1 VEAGL
6 LGRRDRLAL
15 AVQRAVGRLLSPV
28 WVPATIV
35 LMRFGLGWRIMDAA
49 RTRREYRD
57 LWRSHDGPL
66 LVCAN
71 HLTLIDSAIIAW
83 ALGSWA
89 WFLARYASLP
99 WNVPER
105 RNFSTSL
112 VSRVLVY
119 LMKCIPV
126 VRGGDRNEV
135 AGVLARLAHLLR
147 QGEAVLVFPEGGRSR
162 SGRVEVETVTYGVG
176 RVIAALPGCRVLC
189 VYLRGESQDEF
200 GDLPARGERFHV
212 RLAALQPTS
221 PMTGMRAARD
231 LSQQVVHA
239 LADLEREYFQDRT
252 ARTPRTPG
260 LAHAR
265 Q

>member
-1 VEAGL
+1 VEAGQ

-15 AVQRAVGRLLSPV
+15 AVQRVVGRLLSPL
-28 WVPATIV
+28 WVPATVV
-35 LMRFGLGWRIMDAA
+35 LMRFGLGWRIIDVA
-49 RTRREYRD
+49 RTRRAYRD
-57 LWRSHDGPL
+57 LRRSQDEPL

-83 ALGSWA
+83 ALGSWT
-89 WFLARYASLP
+89 WFLAHYASLP

-112 VSRVLVY
+112 TSRVLVY
-119 LMKCIPV
+119 LMRCVPV
-126 VRGGDRNEV
+126 ERGGERNEV
-135 AGVLARLAHLLR
+135 AGVLARLEYLLHR
-147 QGEAVLVFPEGGRSR
+147 GEAVLLFPEGGRSR
-162 SGRVEVETVTYGVG
+162 TGRVEVENVTYGVG

-200 GDLPARGERFHV
+200 SDLPARGEHFHV

-221 PMTGMRAARD
+221 SMSGMRGARD
-231 LSQQVVHA
+231 LSQQIVHT
-239 LADLEREYFQDRT
+239 LADLEREYFQERT
-252 ARTPRTPG
+252 AG
-260 LAHAR
+260 LADAR

>member
-1 VEAGL
+1 MEAGQ

-28 WVPATIV
+28 WVPATVV

-57 LWRSHDGPL
+57 LWRPHDGPL

-71 HLTLIDSAIIAW
+71 HLTLIDSAVIAW

-89 WFLARYASLP
+89 WFLVHYASLP

-105 RNFSTSL
+105 QNFSTSL
-112 VSRVLVY
+112 MSRILVY
-119 LMKCIPV
+119 LMKCVPV
-126 VRGGDRNEV
+126 ERGGDRNEV
-135 AGVLARLAHLLR
+135 AGVLARLTYLLR
-147 QGEAVLVFPEGGRSR
+147 RREAVLVFPEGGRSR
-162 SGRVEVETVTYGVG
+162 TGRVDVENVTYGVG
-176 RVIAALPGCRVLC
+176 RMIAALPGCRVLC

-212 RLAALQPTS
+212 RLAVLQPTS
-221 PMTGMRAARD
+221 TMSGMRGARD
-231 LSQQVVHA
+231 LSQRVVHT
-239 LADLEREYFQDRT
+239 LADLEREYFEE
-252 ARTPRTPG
+252 RTPG
-260 LAHAR
+260 HADAR

>member
-1 VEAGL
+1 MEAGE

-15 AVQRAVGRLLSPV
+15 AVQRVVGRLLSPL
-28 WVPATIV
+28 WVPATVV
-35 LMRFGLGWRIMDAA
+35 LMRFGLGWRIIDVA
-49 RTRREYRD
+49 RTRRAYRD
-57 LWRSHDGPL
+57 LRRSHDEPL

-83 ALGSWA
+83 ALGSWT
-89 WFLARYASLP
+89 WFLAHYASLP

-119 LMKCIPV
+119 LMRCVPV
-126 VRGGDRNEV
+126 ERGGDRNEV
-135 AGVLARLAHLLR
+135 AGVLARLTYLLR
-147 QGEAVLVFPEGGRSR
+147 RHEAVLVFPEGGRSR
-162 SGRVEVETVTYGVG
+162 TGRVEVENVTYGVG

-189 VYLRGESQDEF
+189 VYLRGEGQDGF
-200 GDLPARGERFHV
+200 SDLPARGERFHV

-221 PMTGMRAARD
+221 AMSGMRGARD
-231 LSQQVVHA
+231 LSQQVVHT
-239 LADLEREYFQDRT
+239 LADLERDYFQERS
-252 ARTPRTPG
+252 PG
-260 LAHAR
+260 LANAR